1 VTGFTDRSRRG
12 AENDAKRGG
21 SIALRRGRFKGVPEM
36 TDTALSALVT
46 AWTATMI
53 ATTLLLSA
61 LALSRVWDSAI
72 YLQGLQGLLNL
83 DV

>member
-1 VTGFTDRSRRG
+1 
-12 AENDAKRGG
+12 
-21 SIALRRGRFKGVPEM
+21 M